1 MHTSLLNVA
10 TLSAGLL
17 LLRLVVG
24 LLMAAHGSQ
33 KLFGWFGGHG
43 IAGTGMFFESI
54 GFRPGRLFAQVA
66 ATTELVSGLLVAL
79 GLFGP
84 VGPALMLSVM
94 IVAAGSVHWK
104 NGLFATSNGIEVAL
118 FYGTVAF
125 GLALMGFGRYS
136 LDALLGLQSLYTP
149 AWAFVAL
156 AIGILGGVG
165 NLLARRPVAAA

>member
-1 MHTSLLNVA
+1 
-10 TLSAGLL
+10 
-17 LLRLVVG
+17 
-24 LLMAAHGSQ
+24 
-33 KLFGWFGGHG
+33 
-43 IAGTGMFFESI
+43 
-54 GFRPGRLFAQVA
+54 
-66 ATTELVSGLLVAL
+66 
-79 GLFGP
+79 
-84 VGPALMLSVM
+84 MLSVM

-125 GLALMGFGRYS
+125 GLALMGFGSYS

-165 NLLARRPVAAA
+165 NLLVRRPVASA